1 MKKNKILI
9 VEDESI
15 VSMGLKQDLKKIGI
29 NVSGIASTGK
39 QAIKQ
44 AEKTN
49 PDLILMDIKLKGKM
63 DGIQA
68 AEKIVEKY
76 DIPIIYLTAYGDN
89 KTLQRAKITEPYGY
103 IIKPYK
109 ERDLK
114 VSIEMALY
122 KKQIEEERVIR
133 NSAIEASLN
142 GIVLADMHG
151 NITFANQSFLDMWG
165 YKNEEEVLGK
175 PIFSFWHGKGK
186 TVDMI
191 DELLDNGSWTGEMT
205 AERKNDEHFDVQIG
219 ATVVEKNKKDPV
231 CMMASFVD
239 VTEKNK
245 AEREVQKTKKHLQNI
260 INSASEIVIS
270 FDTEKKISLWNKT
283 AERVTGLKQNKTLGR
298 PIKDFD
304 FLEKKED
311 FITYVDKILNEGT
324 SFNEEIFL
332 NDKNGV
338 PRIIN
343 MSFSTLKSEKNEPV
357 GALVIGKDV
366 THERETHNKIKQGHS
381 YFIYEKDISKSLN
394 LLTNLEKNGYNL
406 YVISRKNPD
415 LIKSMLPPLDIKTG
429 LLGSKTSKKNVFSN
443 LDDLKYSVKDFC
455 KKNKKSL
462 VFLDG
467 LHFFMVKYAFYDVIS
482 SFFEIVDEIE
492 ENNAVFLLN
501 LDPDLLDTK
510 QKAIVENELEMLP
523 SQKLDNIKLEDNLYN
538 ILSYIH
544 EQNRKNSLVS
554 LKKITRR
561 FNIVY
566 FTANKRLKVLESK
579 DLIFTKMD
587 GNYKTI
593 HITKKGESL
602 LNKRNTI

>member
-15 VSMGLKQDLKKIGI
+15 VAMGLKQDLKKIGY
-29 NVSGIASTGK
+29 NVVGIAPSGR

-44 AEKTN
+44 AEKQD

-68 AEKIVEKY
+68 AKKILEQY
-76 DIPIIYLTAYGDN
+76 DMPIIYLTAYGDD

-114 VSIEMALY
+114 VSLEMALY
-122 KKQIEEERVIR
+122 KKQMEKERVIR

-142 GIVLADMHG
+142 GIILTDMHG

-165 YKNEEEVLGK
+165 YTKKEVYGK

-191 DELLDNGSWTGEMT
+191 DELLENDSWSGEMI
-205 AERKNDEHFDVQIG
+205 AERKNNEKFDVKILS
-219 ATVVEKNKKDPV
+219 TVVKKDKKEPV
-231 CMMASFVD
+231 CLMASFVD
-239 VTEKNK
+239 VTDKNE

-311 FITYVDKILNEGT
+311 FITYVNKILDEET

-338 PRIIN
+338 QRIIN
-343 MSFSTLKSEKNEPV
+343 MSFSPLKSEKNEPV

-394 LLTNLEKNGYNL
+394 LLINLEKNGYNL

-467 LHFFMVKYAFYDVIS
+467 LHFFMVKYAFYDVIN

-501 LDPDLLDTK
+501 LDPDLLDIK
-510 QKAIVENELEMLP
+510 QKAIIENELEMLP

-538 ILSYIH
+538 ILSYIN